1 LKIGS
6 GPYAVG
12 LEPLFL
18 VLCALAAVAY
28 WRAGRHGPVEGRR
41 AWLFA
46 IGVGLVAGAL
56 NSPLETLAKDYLL
69 LIHLLQN
76 VMLADW
82 APPLLILGLTP
93 VMRTALARLGGG
105 GRALAFVARPKVAL
119 PLWLAVWY
127 AVHLAAFYDFAL
139 RNEWALNVEHALLLA
154 AGLVFWWPVL
164 AREQGL
170 LSTPASIAYLG
181 IAFVTSVFLG
191 LALMFSTT
199 AFYDYYEAVPRLW
212 GLSAVRDQNLGGLL
226 MNVEQTLVFLAAIA
240 YFLLRLLG
248 EEEEAQRAAEAKGRD
263 AAR

>member
-1 LKIGS
+1 MNVPAAS
-6 GPYAVG
+6 SFSF
-12 LEPLFL
+12 EPLFL
-18 VLCALAAVAY
+18 ALCVAAAVAY
-28 WRAGRHGPVEGRR
+28 GLAARRERPPWWRIT
-41 AWLFA
+41 LFA
-46 IGVGLVAGAL
+46 LGLALIAGAL
-56 NSPLETLAKDYLL
+56 NTPLETIAVHYLL
-69 LIHLLQN
+69 LVHLLQN
-76 VMLADW
+76 VMIADW

-248 EEEEAQRAAEAKGRD
+248 EEEEAQRAAEAKGRG
-263 AAR
+263 AAQ